1 MVQKAHSTGSLFTR
15 GLHGASQKTPA
26 EKKRKQEEFRG
37 DNENVRVN
45 LQMKDSVE
53 TILELHFPSAT
64 C

>member
-1 MVQKAHSTGSLFTR
+1 MELLKRLLQ
-15 GLHGASQKTPA
+15 
-26 EKKRKQEEFRG
+26 ENKRKQEEFRG
-37 DNENVRVN
+37 ENENFRVI